1 MHGHKG
7 PCQICGNPAEHS
19 GEGEIQA
26 VRCPRCGRYQINAAR
41 GGLNIESADH
51 VVRLSGWVRE
61 QNAAGIAAS
70 DITPEISR
78 AVAQRPAPGLKERS
92 DRVLAFLA
100 REFPRPELV
109 FVPDAIVRSLEL
121 QGIAYCRDH
130 RDAMLL
136 IHVLEHENFIR
147 GNANGSFLTISGIL
161 AAEALGR
168 SVSQSAQCFVAM
180 SFDEGMRESY
190 TDGFYPAI
198 ARAGYRAFRI
208 DGKDYVGGIS
218 DEMIAE
224 IRRSRFMVADYTMQS
239 NNVYFEAGF
248 GLGLGLV
255 VIPTCREDEA
265 ELLNFDIRHLN
276 ALHWKDPEDLM
287 KKLSQRI
294 RAVLGAGPYAR
305 DDEDWD
311 AARA

>member
-7 PCQICGNPAEHS
+7 PCQICGNPAEHD
-19 GEGEIQA
+19 GDGDIRI
-26 VRCPRCGRYQINAAR
+26 VRCPRCGRYQVDATRAWPKV
-41 GGLNIESADH
+41 GTADH
-51 VVRLSGWVRE
+51 MVRLSGWVRE
-61 QNAAGIAAS
+61 QNAAGI
-70 DITPEISR
+70 DVPNITPEISR
-78 AVAQRPAPGLKERS
+78 AVAQRPLPGLKERS

-100 REFPRPELV
+100 REYPRPELW
-109 FVPDAIVRSLEL
+109 FVPDAIVRGLDL
-121 QGIAYCRDH
+121 QGIAYCRDN

-136 IHVLEHENFIR
+136 IHVLEHENFLQ
-147 GNANGSFLTISGIL
+147 GGASGMFLTIRGIL

-180 SFDEGMRESY
+180 SFDDSLRESY
-190 TDGFYPAI
+190 TNGFDPAI
-198 ARAGYRAFRI
+198 VRAGYRAFRI

-224 IRRSRFMVADYTMQS
+224 IRRSRFMVADYTLQS

-248 GLGLGLV
+248 ALGLGLI

-265 ELLNFDIRHLN
+265 ELLHFDIRHLN
-276 ALHWKDPEDLM
+276 ALHWKNSEDLLN
-287 KKLSQRI
+287 KLSQRI

-305 DDEDWD
+305 DDE
-311 AARA
+311 AR

>member
-7 PCQICGNPAEHS
+7 PCQICGNSAEHS
-19 GEGEIQA
+19 GDEHNRV
-26 VRCPRCGRYQINAAR
+26 VRCPRCGKYQVHAT
-41 GGLNIESADH
+41 GTWLKVETADH
-51 VVRLSGWVRE
+51 MVRLSGWVRE
-61 QNAAGIAAS
+61 QNAAGIEVS

-78 AVAQRPAPGLKERS
+78 AVALRPLPGLKERS

-100 REFPRPELV
+100 REFPRPELW

-136 IHVLEHENFIR
+136 IHILEHENFLR
-147 GNANGSFLTISGIL
+147 GDASGTFLTIRGIL

-180 SFDEGMRESY
+180 SFDESLKESY

-198 ARAGYRAFRI
+198 AQAGYRAFRI

-224 IRRSRFMVADYTMQS
+224 IRRSRFMVADYTLQS
-239 NNVYFEAGF
+239 DNVYFEAGF
-248 GLGLGLV
+248 ALGLGLI

-265 ELLNFDIRHLN
+265 ELLHFDIRHLN
-276 ALHWKDPEDLM
+276 ALYWKDSKDLVN
-287 KKLSQRI
+287 KLSQRI
-294 RAVLGAGPYAR
+294 RAVLGAGPYAG
-305 DDEDWD
+305 DDET
-311 AARA
+311 R

>member
-1 MHGHKG
+1 M
-7 PCQICGNPAEHS
+7 
-19 GEGEIQA
+19 
-26 VRCPRCGRYQINAAR
+26 
-41 GGLNIESADH
+41 
-51 VVRLSGWVRE
+51 VRLSGWVRE
-61 QNAAGIAAS
+61 QNAAGIEIS

-78 AVAQRPAPGLKERS
+78 AVAQLPVPGLKERS

-109 FVPDAIVRSLEL
+109 FVSEAIVRISEL

-147 GNANGSFLTISGIL
+147 GDTNGSFLTIRGIL

-180 SFDEGMRESY
+180 SFDERLIESY

-224 IRRSRFMVADYTMQS
+224 IRRSRFMVADYTLQS

-248 GLGLGLV
+248 GLGFGLI

-265 ELLNFDIRHLN
+265 ELLHFDIRHLN
-276 ALHWKDPEDLM
+276 ALHWKDAEDLV

-294 RAVLGAGPYAR
+294 LAVLGAGPYAR
-305 DDEDWD
+305 DDE
-311 AARA
+311 AR